1 MNVHVV
7 LEDPDKTA
15 AIRPNEL
22 PLTAGLIQFLRRTV
36 ELLLIGMI
44 PPQNAR
50 TGIRRH
56 IVCCSSSRA
65 TLLDRTQLSLGPL
78 GRRIVRCGIA
88 DGSADAG
95 GVGIVVL

>member
-1 MNVHVV
+1 MSVHVV

-22 PLTAGLIQFLRRTV
+22 PLTAGLVQFLRRTAQ
-36 ELLLIGMI
+36 LLLSGMV
-44 PPQNAR
+44 PLQNAR
-50 TGIRRH
+50 TARRH
-56 IVCCSSSRA
+56 IACCSSSRA

-78 GRRIVRCGIA
+78 GRRIVRRGIV

-95 GVGIVVL
+95 GVSIVVL